1 MLSKTRGINSRCDT
15 RRATDIAN
23 IALYWLALVLGGYVT
38 KQNKVKT
45 NAMRLLD
52 NHHIAYKTF
61 TYPDTVHSANE
72 VAPLLGVSADLV
84 FKTLVVLA
92 DKGRQ
97 LLILVPGNRELD
109 LRMVAHSVGAKDAR
123 MAPQREAERLTGLK
137 VGGISPLA
145 LLDKHFE
152 IYLDASGEKFDELY
166 INGGQRGINV
176 RLRTD
181 DLLTVTKARVINAT
195 SAQSNQNITDYRN
208 E

>member
-1 MLSKTRGINSRCDT
+1 
-15 RRATDIAN
+15 
-23 IALYWLALVLGGYVT
+23 VT

>member
-1 MLSKTRGINSRCDT
+1 
-15 RRATDIAN
+15 
-23 IALYWLALVLGGYVT
+23 VT

-52 NHHIAYKTF
+52 KHHIAYKTF
-61 TYPDTVHSANE
+61 TYPDTIHSANE

-92 DKGRQ
+92 DESRH
-97 LLILVPGNRELD
+97 LLIMVPGNRELD
-109 LRMVAHSVGAKDAR
+109 LRMVAHSVGTKDAR

-152 IYLDASGEKFDELY
+152 IYLDESGEKLDELY
-166 INGGQRGINV
+166 INEGQRGINI
-176 RLRTD
+176 RLRVA
-181 DLLTVTKARVINAT
+181 DLLKVTKARVIHAT
-195 SAQSNQNITDYRN
+195 SAPSNDSLTNYHDKQ
-208 E
+208 

>member
-1 MLSKTRGINSRCDT
+1 M
-15 RRATDIAN
+15 
-23 IALYWLALVLGGYVT
+23 T
-38 KQNKVKT
+38 KQSKIKT

-52 NHHIAYKTF
+52 RYHVAYTTY

-92 DKGRQ
+92 DERRH
-97 LLILVPGNRELD
+97 LLVMVPGNRELD
-109 LRMVAHSVGAKDAR
+109 LRMVAHTVGAKDVR

-152 IYLDASGEKFDELY
+152 VYLDASGEKLDELY

-176 RLRTD
+176 CLRTD
-181 DLLTVTKARVINAT
+181 DLLTVTNARVINAT
-195 SAQSNQNITDYRN
+195 SAQSNQNIIDYRD

>member
-1 MLSKTRGINSRCDT
+1 LK
-15 RRATDIAN
+15 
-23 IALYWLALVLGGYVT
+23 

-52 NHHIAYKTF
+52 KHHIEYQTF
-61 TYPDTVHSANE
+61 TYPVTIHSANE

-92 DKGRQ
+92 GENRH

-109 LRMVAHSVGAKDAR
+109 LRKVAHSVGAKDAR

-145 LLDKHFE
+145 LLDKQFE
-152 IYLDASGEKFDELY
+152 IYLDESGEKLDELY

-176 RLRTD
+176 RLRVA
-181 DLLTVTKARVINAT
+181 DLLTVTKAKVIYAT
-195 SAQSNQNITDYRN
+195 SAPPDDSLLIYHDKR
-208 E
+208 

>member
-1 MLSKTRGINSRCDT
+1 M
-15 RRATDIAN
+15 A
-23 IALYWLALVLGGYVT
+23 

-52 NHHIAYKTF
+52 KHHIAYKTF
-61 TYPDTVHSANE
+61 TYPETVHSANE
-72 VAPLLGVSADLV
+72 VAPLLGVPADHV

-92 DKGRQ
+92 DKSRH

-109 LRMVAHSVGAKDAR
+109 LRKVAHSVGAKDAR
-123 MAPQREAERLTGLK
+123 MAPQREAEQLTGLK

-152 IYLDASGEKFDELY
+152 IYLDASGEKLDELY

-181 DLLTVTKARVINAT
+181 DLLAVTKARVINAT
-195 SAQSNQNITDYRN
+195 SAQSNQNIIDSRN

>member
-1 MLSKTRGINSRCDT
+1 M
-15 RRATDIAN
+15 
-23 IALYWLALVLGGYVT
+23 T

-45 NAMRLLD
+45 NAIRLLD
-52 NHHIAYKTF
+52 KHHIAYEIF

-92 DKGRQ
+92 DESRH

-123 MAPQREAERLTGLK
+123 MALQREAEWLTGLK

-152 IYLDASGEKFDELY
+152 IYLDASGEKLDELF

-176 RLRTD
+176 RLRVG
-181 DLLTVTKARVINAT
+181 DLLTVTKARVIHAT
-195 SAQSNQNITDYRN
+195 SALSNDSLTNYHDER
-208 E
+208 

>member
-1 MLSKTRGINSRCDT
+1 
-15 RRATDIAN
+15 
-23 IALYWLALVLGGYVT
+23 VT

-52 NHHIAYKTF
+52 
-61 TYPDTVHSANE
+61 
-72 VAPLLGVSADLV
+72 
-84 FKTLVVLA
+84 
-92 DKGRQ
+92 
-97 LLILVPGNRELD
+97 
-109 LRMVAHSVGAKDAR
+109 
-123 MAPQREAERLTGLK
+123 
-137 VGGISPLA
+137 
-145 LLDKHFE
+145 KHFE
-152 IYLDASGEKFDELY
+152 IYLDASGEKLDELF